1 MKIATYDEFKEEVKR
16 QYKELVGD
24 DADARKYW
32 ESDEAQRTIKNGY
45 ENGVHDIKNKGMA
58 PSVLLTGSASSVA
71 YCLHLMFE

>member
-24 DADARKYW
+24 DADARQYW
-32 ESDEAQRTIKNGY
+32 ESDEAQRTFLPHKRKPLT
-45 ENGVHDIKNKGMA
+45 IKNKGMA